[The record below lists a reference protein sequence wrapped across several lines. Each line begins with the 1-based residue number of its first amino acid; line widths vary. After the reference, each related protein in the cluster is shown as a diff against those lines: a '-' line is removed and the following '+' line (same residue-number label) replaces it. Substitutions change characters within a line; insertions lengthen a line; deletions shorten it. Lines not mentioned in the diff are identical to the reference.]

1 MTYSIIVSLQTKNTG
16 QRWRRGSGNRMLLH
30 LLYSLFRL
38 RLSWVF
44 YSPERNPP
52 TLWVSSLPQTQ
63 CPVRE
68 HPGRGDPHPQA
79 GGGSDVKARG
89 QGTEELLETAQTRHQ
104 EQQSEH
110 QVTLTFTASVKDN
123 YAYFEYSEVIAVME
137 CAKIKRHAVQWN
149 ENRTNSS

>member
-1 MTYSIIVSLQTKNTG
+1 
-16 QRWRRGSGNRMLLH
+16 MLLH

-52 TLWVSSLPQTQ
+52 TLRVSPLPQTQ

-68 HPGRGDPHPQA
+68 HPSRGDPHPQA
-79 GGGSDVKARG
+79 GGGSDVKTRG
-89 QGTEELLETAQTRHQ
+89 QGTEELLETAQTRPP

-110 QVTLTFTASVKDN
+110 QVTLTFTASVKGD
-123 YAYFEYSEVIAVME
+123 YAYFEYTEVIAVME
-137 CAKIKRHAVQWN
+137 NAKITRHSVQ
-149 ENRTNSS
+149 